1 MTPVGGLSMVIH
13 LFIISLYNKKKAL
26 MSLAIVLVVWGIL
39 TNSVLHSVKAL
50 LGDDSNIHY
59 IFDWL
64 EQCEPIQTPSNVNRV
79 VLRVDDIQAFAWR
92 ETTLK
97 MIDDALASNI
107 PPVLAVIPT
116 KLNEDPVISRY
127 LKKNHCKIEI
137 AQHGWNHQS
146 DPPEFADLDENEAY
160 QRIIE
165 GRDVLEKIT
174 DFPII
179 TFIPP
184 HNIHS
189 EGTGKALIKAGFI
202 IISSEG
208 EGYFDFTTSTYDSA
222 TNRLNP
228 ISEVVGQCKEGLS
241 KKNIC
246 VVMLHPQDYTT
257 NNEHDEEKYE
267 MYSQLLSELNKLDAS
282 FVQMKDIFE

>member
-26 MSLAIVLVVWGIL
+26 VSLAIILVVWGIL
-39 TNSVLHSVKAL
+39 TNSALHSVKAL
-50 LGDDSNIHY
+50 LGNDSNIHN
-59 IFDWL
+59 ILDRL
-64 EQCEPIQTPSNVNRV
+64 ERCEPIQTLSNENKV
-79 VLRVDDIQAFAWR
+79 VLRVDDVQAFAWR
-92 ETTLK
+92 ETTMK
-97 MIDDALASNI
+97 MIDDALANNI
-107 PPVLAVIPT
+107 PPVLGVIPA
-116 KLNEDPVISRY
+116 KLNEDVVISRY

-146 DPPEFADLDENEAY
+146 DPPEFANLGEDEAY
-160 QRIIE
+160 QRIIQ
-165 GRDVLEKIT
+165 GKSVLKEIT
-174 DFPII
+174 DFSVI

-184 HNIHS
+184 NNIHS
-189 EGTGKALIKAGFI
+189 EGTGKALIRAGFF

-208 EGYFDFTTSTYDSA
+208 EGNFDFTTSTYDSA

-228 ISEVVGQCKEGLS
+228 ISEVISQCKEGLNN
-241 KKNIC
+241 KKIC

-257 NNEHDEEKYE
+257 NNKHDEEKYE

-282 FVQMKDIFE
+282 FVQMKDFVE